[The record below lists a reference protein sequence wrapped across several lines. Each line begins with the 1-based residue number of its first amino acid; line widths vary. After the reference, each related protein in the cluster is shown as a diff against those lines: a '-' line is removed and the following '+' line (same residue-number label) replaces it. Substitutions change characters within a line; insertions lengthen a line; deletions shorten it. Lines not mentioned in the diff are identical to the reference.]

1 MSILFLSLK
10 FSFAMLTTN
19 YGKGAFIF
27 DMLIIILLFN
37 LLILTFLAG
46 NQSLWAFLFL
56 MLFNF
61 KFFEILITKDTLFSV
76 WAVHVMFIIV
86 LSFVILIT
94 VLALQKQILTLL
106 KVIFDFFSIRKL
118 IITKRAA
125 NLKLKTLI

>member
-10 FSFAMLTTN
+10 FSIALLTFN
-19 YGKGAFIF
+19 YRKGTF
-27 DMLIIILLFN
+27 LIEMPFIILLFN
-37 LLILTFLAG
+37 LLILTLLAG
-46 NQSLWAFLFL
+46 NQSLLAFLFL

-61 KFFEILITKDTLFSV
+61 IFFEILITKDTLFSV
-76 WAVHVMFIIV
+76 WAVHLMFIID

-106 KVIFDFFSIRKL
+106 KVIIDFFTVWKI

-125 NLKLKTLI
+125 NLKVRALI